1 MAIERISI
9 NKLSAMLKKLNFTY
23 PYHQAIG
30 FYLEKAGV
38 YSESQIKIIE
48 KFQRKYDFYLTHQ
61 NTLKNGNYFIQRV
74 SNFENF
80 LTT

>member
-61 NTLKNGNYFIQRV
+61 MKDVEYSEKWKLFYPKGF
-74 SNFENF
+74 
-80 LTT
+80 